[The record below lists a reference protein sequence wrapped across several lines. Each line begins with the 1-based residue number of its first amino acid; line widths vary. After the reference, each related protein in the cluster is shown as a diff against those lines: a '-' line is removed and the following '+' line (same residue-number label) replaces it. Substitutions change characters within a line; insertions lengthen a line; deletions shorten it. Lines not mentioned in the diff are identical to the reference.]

1 MTLSSAGSRRKGAPE
16 NGPTNGTCA
25 SVAIGRAA
33 FDVGVP
39 TSPSRAKTRSWSIRR
54 LELAIARSG
63 S

>member
-1 MTLSSAGSRRKGAPE
+1 M
-16 NGPTNGTCA
+16 NGPMNGTCA

-39 TSPSRAKTRSWSIRR
+39 TSPIRAKTRSSLIRR
-54 LELAIARSG
+54 LVFSIALSG